1 VNQDFFGK
9 PAFLTVSGQLN
20 AETYATALSDVHT
33 SSSLSYFLAV
43 VLTSLKS
50 SILKSMTEMY
60 IEYGTYTGVYLW
72 SHIPSRKF
80 QHF

>member
-1 VNQDFFGK
+1 MQR
-9 PAFLTVSGQLN
+9 
-20 AETYATALSDVHT
+20 LSLMYICHL
-33 SSSLSYFLAV
+33 LSHFLAV

-50 SILKSMTEMY
+50 SILKSMSEMY

-72 SHIPSRKF
+72 SYIPSRKF